1 MTADP
6 TDPAEIATWLLT
18 TIRREVAGAEAL
30 AQETDLVTT
39 LGERT
44 LGPGGG
50 ERFIEHIR
58 SNSEAKIKIVEMFN
72 RNRAVI
78 DELES
83 CISAGAS
90 LSGRDAQLLAAAVIR
105 DEALAK
111 AVAETAHGYRFRPGW
126 REEWRP

>member
-1 MTADP
+1 MTIE
-6 TDPAEIATWLLT
+6 TREIAVWLLG
-18 TIRREVAGAEAL
+18 TIKREVAGAEAL
-30 AQETDLVTT
+30 AAETDLVTV

-58 SNSEAKIKIVEMFN
+58 SNSEAKIRIVEMFN

-78 DELES
+78 DELEAR
-83 CISAGAS
+83 IRAGAS
-90 LSGRDAQLLAAAVIR
+90 LTGGDAQALAVAAIR
-105 DEALAK
+105 DEVLSE
-111 AVAETAHGYRFRPGW
+111 AVVETAYGYRLRPGW